1 LYIWERRMNEE
12 KIEEDFNDLIEN
24 STDDEFWNYV
34 RGWLSVETILDIM
47 KNWDIE
53 TKEQAIKE
61 MKKLWKK

>member
-1 LYIWERRMNEE
+1 MNEE